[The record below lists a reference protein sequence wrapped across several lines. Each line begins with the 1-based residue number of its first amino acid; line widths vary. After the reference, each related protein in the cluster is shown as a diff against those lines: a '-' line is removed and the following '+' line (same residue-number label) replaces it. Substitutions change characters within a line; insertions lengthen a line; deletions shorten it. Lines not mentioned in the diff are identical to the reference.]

1 MNMTQAK
8 NQFSATARRAFTL
21 VELLVVVGIVALLTG
36 LLLPALG
43 QVIQRARAA
52 QTRETMEGFAQA
64 SNAYYV
70 EFGEH
75 PAAIPSS
82 VLYLGV
88 TDNPSDPLVPQ
99 NLAKLTH
106 IENALLA
113 PEGIIAPGDMS
124 GIHLKVASSTWPV
137 FTDS

>member
-1 MNMTQAK
+1 MTQVK
-8 NQFSATARRAFTL
+8 DQYSVTARRAFTL

-43 QVIQRARAA
+43 QVIQRARAT
-52 QTRETMEGFAQA
+52 QTRETMESFARTCD
-64 SNAYYV
+64 AYYI
-70 EFGEH
+70 EFGEP
-75 PAAIPSS
+75 PAAISSS

-99 NLAKLTH
+99 NLAKLTP